1 MLENLGR
8 DTVLFLQG
16 GGDFGACAAELG
28 EADCAIVEG
37 ANWGGWEYG
46 GVGCCDVGP
55 STGMVG

>member
-28 EADCAIVEG
+28 EADCAVVEG
-37 ANWGGWEYG
+37 ADWAGWEYG
-46 GVGCCDVGP
+46 GVGCCDVG
-55 STGMVG
+55 SGTAMVG